1 MRLENTT
8 LARVLHNVKGEGER
22 AGYPSRH
29 LEGASRGV
37 KIYDHGLLQR
47 CAPSAHFLRFPRSGF
62 SLDFHNKNTT
72 SFSIFDTT
80 GNSSQIKE
88 AFQPPKSFE
97 KTAVLPN
104 DGSERGLSCK
114 RWRKD

>member
-1 MRLENTT
+1 MRLESTT

-62 SLDFHNKNTT
+62 SLDFHNKNRHL
-72 SFSIFDTT
+72 SRDGKSSEQFVWLNLVYCCVWVDKLST
-80 GNSSQIKE
+80 GI
-88 AFQPPKSFE
+88 
-97 KTAVLPN
+97 
-104 DGSERGLSCK
+104 
-114 RWRKD
+114 